1 MLLTVPQK
9 YLKELLKEFGAL
21 KIRQTKKLIRM
32 KIPDYSYYK
41 TIKPLIAIGDIK
53 EQGEYILDSNGI
65 IDADIITA
73 IDIMLE
79 IESKTIEMI
88 QKGKSPFTLTFF
100 KHREEKLCRYDIC
113 TAKQGLEQLLT
124 AELENINAKYRTVVF
139 VLESPEQQDNLFA
152 PCEYCFVWKEEG
164 EYHFYKEVEQ

>member
-9 YLKELLKEFGAL
+9 YLKELLNEFGAL
-21 KIRQTKKLIRM
+21 KIKQAKKLIRM

-73 IDIMLE
+73 IDKEKLYTLPSLKYKLYKYKVGE
-79 IESKTIEMI
+79 TITVHYTRN
-88 QKGKSPFTLTFF
+88 GKSYTT
-100 KHREEKLCRYDIC
+100 KL
-113 TAKQGLEQLLT
+113 KLT
-124 AELENINAKYRTVVF
+124 A
-139 VLESPEQQDNLFA
+139 
-152 PCEYCFVWKEEG
+152 
-164 EYHFYKEVEQ
+164 

>member
-1 MLLTVPQK
+1 MNNQ
-9 YLKELLKEFGAL
+9 LKSKFFNRFARFDRDNQCIVVEFNDGAEGQIE
-21 KIRQTKKLIRM
+21 KI
-32 KIPDYSYYK
+32 D
-41 TIKPLIAIGDIK
+41 
-53 EQGEYILDSNGI
+53 GEYILDSNGI

-152 PCEYCFVWKEEG
+152 LCEYCFVWREEG
-164 EYHFYKEVEQ
+164 EYHFYKEVKQ